1 MKKIFNFKSKII
13 IHHINEQKMMPFHD
27 SDFHSHPHSQ
37 TQYIHNCNKKHEQKH
52 IKITKHAIKWI
63 DEPHT
68 K

>member
-1 MKKIFNFKSKII
+1 MIRIFIVI
-13 IHHINEQKMMPFHD
+13 PIHK
-27 SDFHSHPHSQ
+27 
-37 TQYIHNCNKKHEQKH
+37 HNTYTIATKKHEQKH